1 MTPLTGISWQLGV
14 EHRLTVL
21 EQQTISLR
29 EAAGKMEKKVT
40 FLEWA
45 SYLTVG
51 SLGAMGHEK
60 LPWLANVLAEIVKA
74 SAH

>member
-1 MTPLTGISWQLGV
+1 MTGISWQLGV

-21 EQQTISLR
+21 EQKGTTLL
-29 EAAGKMEKKVT
+29 EASGKMEKRVT
-40 FLEWA
+40 RLEWA

-60 LPWLANVLAEIVKA
+60 LPWLANFLAEIVKA

>member
-1 MTPLTGISWQLGV
+1 MTGISWQLGV

-21 EQQTISLR
+21 EQKGTTLL
-29 EAAGKMEKKVT
+29 EASGKMEKRVT
-40 FLEWA
+40 RLEWA
-45 SYLTVG
+45 AYATVA

-60 LPWLANVLAEIVKA
+60 LPWLANFLAEIIKA

>member
-1 MTPLTGISWQLGV
+1 MTGISWQLGV

-21 EQQTISLR
+21 EQQGITLR
-29 EAAGKMEKKVT
+29 EAAGKMEKKIT

-60 LPWLANVLAEIVKA
+60 LPWLANFLAEIVKA